1 MMMPGNTHPSDHA
14 GEATRCGS
22 RNPYLFIVGCPR
34 SGTTLLER
42 MVNAHP
48 QLAIIHETH
57 WITRYY
63 KKQIGLTPEGFVT
76 PKLISKLCEYH
87 RFSHLHLSRAELEGI
102 IASETP
108 VSYADFVSRIF
119 DLYGEREGKR
129 MVGDKTTGGYVRN
142 VSTLNVLWPNARFV
156 HLIRDGRD
164 VCLSMLQW
172 PKAHRAAGRFETWA
186 EDPVSTTALWWKWHV
201 ELGMEQGRPLGPGS
215 YYEMRYESLVE
226 DPADEC
232 AVLCAFLG
240 VPFDDAMLK
249 FHEGHTKTESGLSA
263 NQAWIPPTPGI
274 RDWRTQMDQGDVEL
288 FEAIAGDCLSA
299 LGYERVFDGISPPI
313 AARAEQCRSRWQTE
327 KDQRPSRSSQN
338 RLQPAP
344 RTETT
349 ARPSTRAANN
359 PVTNTH
365 HENPYLFIVGCPR
378 SGTTLLKRMVNAHP
392 QIALTRETHWITR
405 YYKNRLGVTTEGLV
419 TPELIP
425 KLFKYHRFPH
435 LKISRDE
442 LEAILASDQ
451 PISYADFVSRI
462 FDLYGQRCG
471 KRLVGD
477 KTPGYVR
484 NIPLLHELWPKVRFV
499 HLIRDVRDVC
509 LSMSQWRMA
518 HRAAGRFS
526 VWKEDPVST
535 AALWWKWH
543 VQLGIEGGRPLGV
556 DLYHEVRYESLVQS
570 PADQCMALCA
580 FLGLPHDAAMVK
592 FHEGRTKRE
601 SGLSA
606 NRAWLPATPGIR
618 DWRSDMPAEDVERIE
633 AAVGDLLDELGYSR
647 AFPRPKAQ
655 MLKHA
660 SRIRDLFT
668 RDARADRTCLPQG
681 W

>member
-1 MMMPGNTHPSDHA
+1 MTTPDNTHSNDPPDD
-14 GEATRCGS
+14 ATAS
-22 RNPYLFIVGCPR
+22 ASPNPYLFIVGCPR

-48 QLAIIHETH
+48 RLAIIHETH

-63 KKQIGLTPEGFVT
+63 KKQIGLTPEGYVK
-76 PKLISKLCEYH
+76 PKLISKLCKNH
-87 RFSHLHLSRAELEGI
+87 RFPHLNLSRADLEQI
-102 IASETP
+102 IASDEP

-129 MVGDKTTGGYVRN
+129 LVGDKTTGGYVRN
-142 VSTLNVLWPNARFV
+142 LSTLHALWPNARLV

-164 VCLSMLQW
+164 VCLSMLHW

-186 EDPVSTTALWWKWHV
+186 DDPVSTTALWWKWHV
-201 ELGMEQGRPLGPGS
+201 ELGMEQGRPLGPNA
-215 YYEMRYESLVE
+215 YLELRYESLVQN
-226 DPADEC
+226 PADEC
-232 AVLCAFLG
+232 AALCDYLS

-274 RDWRTQMDQGDVEL
+274 RDWRTQMDQSDVEL
-288 FEAIAGDCLSA
+288 FEAIAGDCLST
-299 LGYERVFDGISPPI
+299 LGYERVFDVISPPI
-313 AARAEQCRSRWQTE
+313 AKRARECRRRWQIE
-327 KDQRPSRSSQN
+327 KDRRSAKSSQVQ
-338 RLQPAP
+338 LQPAQ
-344 RTETT
+344 
-349 ARPSTRAANN
+349 PSKGA
-359 PVTNTH
+359 TNTAVVDTH
-365 HENPYLFIVGCPR
+365 DQNPYLFMVGCPR
-378 SGTTLLKRMVNAHP
+378 SGTTLLKRMVDSHP

-405 YYKNRLGVTTEGLV
+405 FCKGRTGLTPQGLV
-419 TPELIP
+419 TPELIS
-425 KLFKYHRFPH
+425 KLFEYHRFPH
-435 LKISRDE
+435 LKISRDK

-462 FDLYGQRCG
+462 FDLYGQRNG

-484 NIPLLHELWPKVRFV
+484 NIPLLHKLWPKARFV

-526 VWKEDPVST
+526 VWKEDPVTT
-535 AALWWKWH
+535 AALWWQWH
-543 VQLGIEGGRPLGV
+543 VQLGIEGGRPLGA
-556 DLYHEVRYESLVQS
+556 DLYHEIRYESLVQNPS
-570 PADQCMALCA
+570 EVCQAMCA
-580 FLGLPHDAAMVK
+580 FLGLPYDDAMIK
-592 FHEGRTKRE
+592 FHEGRTKHE

-606 NRAWLPATPGIR
+606 NRAWLPPTPGIR
-618 DWRSDMPAEDVERIE
+618 DWKSDMPPEDVERIE
-633 AAVGDLLDELGYSR
+633 AAVGDVLDELGYDR
-647 AFPRPKAQ
+647 AFLHPKPQ

-668 RDARADRTCLPQG
+668 QDAHTDRTCLPQR